1 MHDRRAAA
9 VWSEICGE
17 FMCLSET
24 EKDDAKP
31 RVDTCSRRALVVRK
45 TRAMSRDVVIHTTV
59 AQPVHPQTIHY
70 NNSRRATDRSCR
82 ILRLRRDVLAADREA
97 SSETLRQPAYDVWK
111 VKR

>member
-82 ILRLRRDVLAADREA
+82 ILP
-97 SSETLRQPAYDVWK
+97 SPA
-111 VKR
+111 